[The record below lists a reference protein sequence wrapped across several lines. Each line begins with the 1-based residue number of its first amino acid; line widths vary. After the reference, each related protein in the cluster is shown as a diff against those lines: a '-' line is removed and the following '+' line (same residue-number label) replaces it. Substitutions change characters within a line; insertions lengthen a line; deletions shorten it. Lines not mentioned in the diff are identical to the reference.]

1 MRKDKWERRNV
12 GFCKKYEQQ
21 HIEFG
26 KRPPSDHLFGA
37 CEPNPCD
44 YSNIGKKSS
53 SSTSLSSS
61 QHENKSNFSPVHCL
75 TCRYWYL
82 NNNIKKCSYHWSP
95 ISPRHRSHN
104 SFCSPRSRSSSS
116 RSWSL
121 QPSAVSGDL
130 HHHHSE
136 ERSYSQENPPHSGGG
151 ALIITRRA
159 MPLEWTVQYL
169 QYSCRFRRITGLI
182 QLHIKTILEEKRKK
196 WQAWNYVKDLHQH

>member
-1 MRKDKWERRNV
+1 M
-12 GFCKKYEQQ
+12 
-21 HIEFG
+21 
-26 KRPPSDHLFGA
+26 
-37 CEPNPCD
+37 
-44 YSNIGKKSS
+44 KSS

-61 QHENKSNFSPVHCL
+61 QHENKSNFPPFHCL

-82 NNNIKKCSYHWSP
+82 N
-95 ISPRHRSHN
+95 RSHN

-151 ALIITRRA
+151 AFIITRRA

-196 WQAWNYVKDLHQH
+196 WQAWNYVKDLHRNKFSRVDYHWNCGFFAINPTR